1 MRFGFHSAWWL
12 SPVIRDEK
20 NGLWS
25 GSTAEE
31 VAERFDV
38 DEERIAFVTG
48 CSVGGIGFET
58 ARVLALHGF
67 KVIMHFRTQAKA
79 DAALNTLGFEQDNVL
94 ETILFDFADLTQ
106 VAEAGYEL
114 SKRHQRID
122 LLILNAGMFQTGKK
136 SLLKTVDGFEKNL
149 AVNHLSQCLLIET
162 LRPSLK
168 QSLDARI
175 IILTSEMHV
184 IANGLFEK
192 QWFVAFFYPEKQ
204 FFKFPQNRFNESN
217 FEPMMAYA
225 ETKLS
230 LILLAIEYNKIFE
243 QSSLYFVFSVAKQIS
258 HRLCHYYI

>member
-1 MRFGFHSAWWL
+1 MEKINAFWISFGLVAVTGL
-12 SPVIRDEK
+12 LTLRYLIRDEK

-94 ETILFDFADLTQ
+94 ETILFDLSDLTQ

-175 IILTSEMHV
+175 IILSSEMHV

-192 QWFVAFFYPEKQ
+192 EWFVAFFL
-204 FFKFPQNRFNESN
+204 F
-217 FEPMMAYA
+217 
-225 ETKLS
+225 
-230 LILLAIEYNKIFE
+230 
-243 QSSLYFVFSVAKQIS
+243 
-258 HRLCHYYI
+258 